1 MDWLEWNVLLTA
13 ADGTGRELSRAL
25 RPFGR
30 FRFTGYRN
38 VMVGRVADP
47 LGFLQAM
54 QERAAR
60 GELPGSMITRIVP
73 VERTFPVTAETLL
86 QEAQAALRDAAIRH
100 PGPRFFVR
108 LDRRG
113 LKGRVNTQ
121 EMERTLGAFVV
132 DAIRAAGGSPTVCFA
147 DPDVIFL
154 LETVGETAGLCVIPR
169 ALRLASPLLKVR

>member
-1 MDWLEWNVLLTA
+1 MEWNVLLTA
-13 ADGTGRELSRAL
+13 ADGCGRDLARSL

-38 VMVGRVADP
+38 VLVGRVQEP
-47 LGFLQAM
+47 LAFLTSI
-54 QERAAR
+54 QERAEK
-60 GELPGSMITRIVP
+60 GEAPGSFITRVVP
-73 VERTFPVTAETLL
+73 VERTFPVSADTFLA
-86 QEAQAALRDAAIRH
+86 EAQAALQEVVARH

-113 LKGRVNTQ
+113 LKGRVNSQ
-121 EMERTLGAFVV
+121 EVERALGTFVAGV
-132 DAIRAAGGSPTVCFA
+132 IRAAGGSPAVSFT

-154 LETVGETAGLCVIPR
+154 LETVGETAGISVIPR